1 MVRLD
6 VWLVE
11 NDHFSSRQ
19 VAKRAIKEGMV
30 TINGIVCNKPSKQM
44 SGKEDIKISPDY
56 MDMPMGY
63 HKLKEIDDLLEGNL
77 VTLPC
82 IALDIGSS
90 AGGFLA
96 YLNDKGA
103 TAIGIEV
110 ARRFSEDLSR
120 LATSHSRISII
131 FDDAF
136 TIDPTIIVDEGNLD
150 LLLVDVTTEVDST
163 LTLISRFSR
172 LLKKGGRLV
181 AAFKTDNQNIVLQL
195 LESVTSFGFKD
206 VQSIFL
212 DDSRQEA
219 HIIGCYK

>member
-1 MVRLD
+1 MARLD

-11 NDHFSSRQ
+11 NGHFSSRQ

-30 TINGIVCNKPSKQM
+30 TVNGKQCKPSKHVN
-44 SGKEDIKISPDY
+44 GKEDIKVSADY
-56 MDMPMGY
+56 ADKPLGY
-63 HKLKEIDDLLEGNL
+63 HKLMQIDDLFEGNL

-110 ARRFSEDLSR
+110 ARRFSKDLI
-120 LATSHSRISII
+120 RITEIHPHISVI

-136 TIDPTIIVDEGNLD
+136 TIDPTVIVNEGMLD
-150 LLLVDVTTEVDST
+150 LLLVDVTTEIEGT
-163 LTLISRFSR
+163 LNLISRFSR
-172 LLKKGGRLV
+172 LLKEGGRLV
-181 AAFKTDNQNIVLQL
+181 AAFKTDNRDIVLQL
-195 LESVTSFGFKD
+195 LESVSDSGFD
-206 VQSIFL
+206 NVQSIYL
-212 DDSRQEA
+212 DDTRQET
-219 HIIGCYK
+219 HITGYYR

>member
-1 MVRLD
+1 MARLD

-11 NDHFSSRQ
+11 KGHCSSRQ

-30 TINGIVCNKPSKQM
+30 TVNGIQYNKPSKQV
-44 SGKEDIKISPDY
+44 SGKEDINISPDY
-56 MDMPMGY
+56 VDMPMGY
-63 HKLKEIDDLLEGNL
+63 HKLQEIDNQLEGNL

-110 ARRFSEDLSR
+110 AQRFSEDLTR
-120 LATSHSRISII
+120 LAKTNTRISVI

-136 TIDPTIIVDEGNLD
+136 TIDPIIIVDEGGLD
-150 LLLVDVTTEVDST
+150 LLLVDVTTEIDGT
-163 LTLISRFSR
+163 LNLISRFSE

-181 AAFKTDNQNIVLQL
+181 AAFKTDNPDIVLQL
-195 LESVTSFGFKD
+195 LESVTSLGFID
-206 VQSIFL
+206 VQSIYL
-212 DDSRQEA
+212 DGSRQEA
-219 HIIGCYK
+219 HIIGCHR

>member
-1 MVRLD
+1 MPRLD

-11 NDHFSSRQ
+11 NGHFSSRQ
-19 VAKRAIKEGMV
+19 VAKRAINEGMV
-30 TINGIVCNKPSKQM
+30 TVDGRQYKPSKQVN
-44 SGKEDIKISPDY
+44 GKEGIKVSPEY
-56 MDMPMGY
+56 MDKPMGY

-110 ARRFSEDLSR
+110 ARRFSEDL
-120 LATSHSRISII
+120 TRIANTHTGISVI

-136 TIDPTIIVDEGNLD
+136 TIDPTIIVDEGGLD
-150 LLLVDVTTEVDST
+150 LLLVDVTTEIDGT
-163 LTLISRFSR
+163 LNLISRFSK
-172 LLKKGGRLV
+172 LLKKDGRLV
-181 AAFKTDNQNIVLQL
+181 AAFKTDNPDIVLQL
-195 LESVTSFGFKD
+195 LESVTSFGFD
-206 VQSIFL
+206 DIQSIYL

-219 HIIGCYK
+219 HIIGCYR

>member
-1 MVRLD
+1 MPRLD

-11 NDHFSSRQ
+11 NSHFSSRQ

-30 TINGIVCNKPSKQM
+30 TVNGIQCKPSKQV

-56 MDMPMGY
+56 VDMPMGY
-63 HKLKEIDDLLEGNL
+63 HKLKEIDDILEGHL

-103 TAIGIEV
+103 TVVGIEV
-110 ARRFSEDLSR
+110 ARRFSNNLTK
-120 LATSHSRISII
+120 LANSHSGISVI

-136 TIDPTIIVDEGNLD
+136 IIDPTIIVDEGGLD
-150 LLLVDVTTEVDST
+150 LLLVDVTTEIDGT
-163 LTLISRFSR
+163 LSLISRFSG

-195 LESVTSFGFKD
+195 LDSVADLGFVD
-206 VQSIFL
+206 IQSIYL
-212 DDSRQEA
+212 DSSRQEA
-219 HIIGCYK
+219 HITGCYR

>member
-1 MVRLD
+1 MPRLD

-11 NDHFSSRQ
+11 NGHFSSRQ

-30 TINGIVCNKPSKQM
+30 TIDGKPCKPSKKV
-44 SGKEDIKISPDY
+44 SGDEDIRVSPDY
-56 MDMPMGY
+56 ADKPMGY
-63 HKLKEIDDLLEGNL
+63 HKLKEIDDMLDGKL

-110 ARRFSEDLSR
+110 ARRFADDLTK
-120 LATSHSRISII
+120 LAESHPQISVV

-136 TIDPTIIVDEGNLD
+136 TIDPTILVDKGGLD
-150 LLLVDVTTEVDST
+150 LLLVDVTTEIDGT
-163 LTLISRFSR
+163 IELISRFSE
-172 LLKKGGRLV
+172 LLRKGGRLL
-181 AAFKTDNQNIVLQL
+181 AAVKTNNSDFVLQL
-195 LESVTSFGFKD
+195 LESVTELGFD
-206 VQSIFL
+206 NVQSIHL

-219 HIIGCYK
+219 HITGCYR

>member
-1 MVRLD
+1 MARLD

-11 NDHFSSRQ
+11 NGHFSSRQ

-30 TINGIVCNKPSKQM
+30 TVNGMQCKPSKRV
-44 SGKEDIKISPDY
+44 SGKEDIKVSTDY
-56 MDMPMGY
+56 ADMPMGY

-77 VTLPC
+77 VTIPC

-103 TAIGIEV
+103 TAIGIEI
-110 ARRFSEDLSR
+110 AHRFSKDLTR
-120 LATSHSRISII
+120 LAESHPRISII

-136 TIDPTIIVDEGNLD
+136 TINPAIIVDEGGLD
-150 LLLVDVTTEVDST
+150 LLLVDVTTEIDGT
-163 LTLISRFSR
+163 LNLISRFSS

-181 AAFKTDNQNIVLQL
+181 AAFKTDNPDIVLQL
-195 LESVTSFGFKD
+195 LESVKSFGFID
-206 VQSIFL
+206 VKSIYL

-219 HIIGCYK
+219 HIIGCYG

>member
-1 MVRLD
+1 MPRLD

-30 TINGIVCNKPSKQM
+30 TINGKQCKPSKQVN
-44 SGKEDIKISPDY
+44 GKEDIKVSPEY
-56 MDMPMGY
+56 MDKPMGY
-63 HKLKEIDDLLEGNL
+63 HKLKEIDHLLEGNL

-103 TAIGIEV
+103 IVTGIEV
-110 ARRFSEDLSR
+110 ARRFSEDLTR
-120 LATSHSRISII
+120 LANSHSRISVI

-136 TIDPTIIVDEGNLD
+136 TIDPTIIVDEDGLD
-150 LLLVDVTTEVDST
+150 LLLVDVTTETDGT
-163 LTLISRFSR
+163 LNLISRFSG

-181 AAFKTDNQNIVLQL
+181 AAFKTDNPDIVLQL
-195 LESVTSFGFKD
+195 LDSVTDLGFID
-206 VQSIFL
+206 AQSIYL
-212 DDSRQEA
+212 DGSRQEA
-219 HIIGCYK
+219 HITGCYG

>member
-1 MVRLD
+1 MPRLD

-11 NDHFSSRQ
+11 NGHFSSRQ

-30 TINGIVCNKPSKQM
+30 TIDGRQCKPSKHVN
-44 SGKEDIKISPDY
+44 GKEDIKVSPEYIDK
-56 MDMPMGY
+56 PMGY
-63 HKLKEIDDLLEGNL
+63 HKLKGIDDLLEGNL

-82 IALDIGSS
+82 TALDIGSS

-110 ARRFSEDLSR
+110 ARRFSKDLTE
-120 LATSHSRISII
+120 LANSHSRISVI

-136 TIDPTIIVDEGNLD
+136 TIEPTTIVDEGGLD
-150 LLLVDVTTEVDST
+150 LLLVDVTTETDGT
-163 LTLISRFSR
+163 LNLISRFSN

-181 AAFKTDNQNIVLQL
+181 AAFKTSNPDIVLQL
-195 LESVTSFGFKD
+195 LESIKEFGFED
-206 VQSIFL
+206 VQSVYL
-212 DDSRQEA
+212 DGSRQEV
-219 HIIGCYK
+219 HITGCYR

>member
-1 MVRLD
+1 MPRLD

-11 NDHFSSRQ
+11 NSHFSSRQ

-30 TINGIVCNKPSKQM
+30 TVNGIQCKPSKQV

-56 MDMPMGY
+56 VDMPMGY
-63 HKLKEIDDLLEGNL
+63 HKLKEIDDILEGNL

-110 ARRFSEDLSR
+110 ARRFSKNLTK
-120 LATSHSRISII
+120 LANSHSRISVI

-136 TIDPTIIVDEGNLD
+136 TIDPTIIVDEGGLD
-150 LLLVDVTTEVDST
+150 LLLVDVTTEIDGT
-163 LTLISRFSR
+163 LNLISRFSG
-172 LLKKGGRLV
+172 LLKKGGRLA
-181 AAFKTDNQNIVLQL
+181 AAFKTDNQDIVLQL
-195 LESVTSFGFKD
+195 LDSVTDLGFID
-206 VQSIFL
+206 AQSISL
-212 DDSRQEA
+212 DSSRQEA
-219 HIIGCYK
+219 HITGCYR

>member
-1 MVRLD
+1 MARLD

-11 NDHFSSRQ
+11 NGHFSSRQ

-30 TINGIVCNKPSKQM
+30 TVNGTKCKPSKNVN
-44 SGKEDIKISPDY
+44 GKEDIKISSDY
-56 MDMPMGY
+56 VDMPMGY
-63 HKLKEIDDLLEGNL
+63 HKLKEIDELLEVNL

-110 ARRFSEDLSR
+110 AHRFSEDLTK
-120 LATSHSRISII
+120 LAKSHSRISVI

-136 TIDPTIIVDEGNLD
+136 TIDSTIIVDEGGLD
-150 LLLVDVTTEVDST
+150 LLLIDVTTEIDGT
-163 LTLISRFSR
+163 LNLISRFSG

-181 AAFKTDNQNIVLQL
+181 AAFKTDNRSIVLQL
-195 LESVTSFGFKD
+195 LESVKGFGFED
-206 VQSIFL
+206 IQSIYL
-212 DDSRQEA
+212 DSSRQEV
-219 HIIGCYK
+219 HITGCYR

>member
-1 MVRLD
+1 MARLD

-11 NDHFSSRQ
+11 NGHFSSRQ

-30 TINGIVCNKPSKQM
+30 TVNGIQCKPSKKV
-44 SGKEDIKISPDY
+44 SGEEDIKISADY
-56 MDMPMGY
+56 IDMPMGY

-77 VTLPC
+77 VNLPC

-110 ARRFSEDLSR
+110 ARRFSKDLTR
-120 LATSHSRISII
+120 LAESHPLISII

-136 TIDPTIIVDEGNLD
+136 TIDPTVIVDEGGLD
-150 LLLVDVTTEVDST
+150 LLLVDVTTEIDGT
-163 LTLISRFSR
+163 LNLISRFSR

-181 AAFKTDNQNIVLQL
+181 AAFKTDNSNIVLQL
-195 LESVTSFGFKD
+195 LESVSGLGFAD
-206 VQSIFL
+206 IQSIYL
-212 DDSRQEA
+212 SASRQEA
-219 HIIGCYK
+219 HIMGCYR

>member
-1 MVRLD
+1 MARLD

-11 NDHFSSRQ
+11 NGHFSSRQ

-30 TINGIVCNKPSKQM
+30 TVDGRQCKPSKNV
-44 SGKEDIKISPDY
+44 SGKEDIKVSVEY
-56 MDMPMGY
+56 ADMPMGY
-63 HKLKEIDDLLEGNL
+63 HKLKGIDDLLEGNL

-110 ARRFSEDLSR
+110 ARRFSKDLTK
-120 LATSHSRISII
+120 LAESHPQISVI

-136 TIDPTIIVDEGNLD
+136 TIEPTVIVDEGGLD
-150 LLLVDVTTEVDST
+150 LLLVDVTTEIDST
-163 LTLISRFSR
+163 LNLISRFSR

-181 AAFKTDNQNIVLQL
+181 AAFKTDNSNIVLQL
-195 LESVTSFGFKD
+195 LDSVTSFGFDD
-206 VQSIFL
+206 VQSIHL
-212 DDSRQEA
+212 DEARQEA
-219 HIIGCYK
+219 HITGCYR

>member
-1 MVRLD
+1 MARLD

-11 NDHFSSRQ
+11 NSHFSSRQ

-30 TINGIVCNKPSKQM
+30 TVNGIQCKPSKQVT
-44 SGKEDIKISPDY
+44 GKEDIKVSVEYADK
-56 MDMPMGY
+56 PMGY
-63 HKLKEIDDLLEGNL
+63 HKLKGIDDLLEGTL

-110 ARRFSEDLSR
+110 ARRFSKDL
-120 LATSHSRISII
+120 TRIAELYPGISVI

-136 TIDPTIIVDEGNLD
+136 TIDPTIIVDEGGLD
-150 LLLVDVTTEVDST
+150 LLLVDVTTEIDGT
-163 LTLISRFSR
+163 LNLISRFSK
-172 LLKKGGRLV
+172 LLKKGGRIV
-181 AAFKTDNQNIVLQL
+181 AAFKTGNQDIVLQL
-195 LESVTSFGFKD
+195 SESVTNFGFD
-206 VQSIFL
+206 NVQSIHL
-212 DDSRQEA
+212 DDARKES
-219 HIIGCYK
+219 HIVGCYR

>member
-1 MVRLD
+1 MPRLD

-11 NDHFSSRQ
+11 NGHFSSRQ

-30 TINGIVCNKPSKQM
+30 LVNGRQCKPSKQV
-44 SGKEDIKISPDY
+44 SGKEDIKVSSEFKDK
-56 MDMPMGY
+56 PMGY
-63 HKLKEIDDLLEGNL
+63 HKLKEIDNLLQGNL

-90 AGGFLA
+90 AGGFLE

-110 ARRFSEDLSR
+110 ARRFSEHLTKLVD
-120 LATSHSRISII
+120 SHSRISVI

-136 TIDPTIIVDEGNLD
+136 TINPTVIVDEGGLD
-150 LLLVDVTTEVDST
+150 LLLVDVTTEIDGT
-163 LTLISRFSR
+163 LKLISRFSS

-181 AAFKTDNQNIVLQL
+181 AAFKTGSPDIVLQL
-195 LESVTSFGFKD
+195 LESVTNTGFED
-206 VQSIFL
+206 VQSFYL
-212 DDSRQEA
+212 DDSRQEV
-219 HIIGCYK
+219 HIIGCYR

>member
-1 MVRLD
+1 MPRLD

-11 NDHFSSRQ
+11 NGHFSSRQ

-30 TINGIVCNKPSKQM
+30 TVDGRQCKPSKQVN
-44 SGKEDIKISPDY
+44 GKEDIKVSPEYLDK
-56 MDMPMGY
+56 PMGY
-63 HKLKEIDDLLEGNL
+63 HKLKGIDDLLEGNL

-103 TAIGIEV
+103 TAIGIEI
-110 ARRFSEDLSR
+110 ARRFSEDLTK
-120 LATSHSRISII
+120 LANTHVRISVI

-136 TIDPTIIVDEGNLD
+136 TIDPTVIVDEGGLD
-150 LLLVDVTTEVDST
+150 LLLVDVTTEIDGT
-163 LTLISRFSR
+163 LDLISRFSK
-172 LLKKGGRLV
+172 LLKKGGHLV
-181 AAFKTDNQNIVLQL
+181 AAFKTDNSDIVLQL
-195 LESVTSFGFKD
+195 LESVKGFGFED
-206 VQSIFL
+206 VQSIYL

-219 HIIGCYK
+219 HIVGCYR

>member
-1 MVRLD
+1 MARLD

-11 NDHFSSRQ
+11 NGLFSSRQ

-30 TINGIVCNKPSKQM
+30 TVDGEQCKPSKKVN
-44 SGKEDIKISPDY
+44 GKEDIKISVDFV
-56 MDMPMGY
+56 DMPMGY
-63 HKLKEIDDLLEGNL
+63 HKLKGIDDLLEDNL

-110 ARRFSEDLSR
+110 ARRFSKNLTE
-120 LATSHSRISII
+120 LAESHPLISVI

-136 TIDPTIIVDEGNLD
+136 TIDPTVIIDEGGLD
-150 LLLVDVTTEVDST
+150 LLLVDVTTEIDGT
-163 LTLISRFSR
+163 LNLISRFSR

-181 AAFKTDNQNIVLQL
+181 AAFKTDNPDIVLQL
-195 LESVTSFGFKD
+195 LDSISGLGFVD
-206 VQSIFL
+206 IQSIYL

-219 HIIGCYK
+219 HIIGCYR

>member
-1 MVRLD
+1 MARLD

-11 NDHFSSRQ
+11 NGYFSSRQ

-30 TINGIVCNKPSKQM
+30 TVDGKQCKPSKHV
-44 SGKEDIKISPDY
+44 SGKEDIRVSTDY
-56 MDMPMGY
+56 ADKPMGY
-63 HKLKEIDDLLEGNL
+63 HKLKQIDDLLEGKL

-110 ARRFSEDLSR
+110 ARRFSEDLTR
-120 LATSHSRISII
+120 IAESHPLVSIL

-136 TIDPTIIVDEGNLD
+136 TIDPTVIVDEGELN
-150 LLLVDVTTEVDST
+150 LLLVDVTTEIDGT
-163 LTLISRFSR
+163 LNLISRFSG

-181 AAFKTDNQNIVLQL
+181 AAFKTDNRDIVLQL
-195 LESVTSFGFKD
+195 LESVSAFGFTN
-206 VQSIFL
+206 VQSIHL
-212 DDSRQEA
+212 DSARKET
-219 HIIGCYK
+219 HIIGYYM

>member
-1 MVRLD
+1 MPRLD

-11 NDHFSSRQ
+11 NGHFSSRQ

-30 TINGIVCNKPSKQM
+30 TVNGKQYKPSKQVN
-44 SGKEDIKISPDY
+44 GKEDIKVSPEY
-56 MDMPMGY
+56 MDKPMGY

-103 TAIGIEV
+103 TVTGIEV
-110 ARRFSEDLSR
+110 ARRFSEDLTR
-120 LATSHSRISII
+120 LANSHSRISVI

-136 TIDPTIIVDEGNLD
+136 TIDPTIIVDEDGLD
-150 LLLVDVTTEVDST
+150 LLLVDVTTEIDGT
-163 LTLISRFSR
+163 LNLISRFSG

-181 AAFKTDNQNIVLQL
+181 AAFKTDNQDIVLQL
-195 LESVTSFGFKD
+195 LESVASFGFDD
-206 VQSIFL
+206 VQSIHL
-212 DDSRQEA
+212 DGARQES
-219 HIIGCYK
+219 HIIGCYR

>member
-1 MVRLD
+1 MPRLD

-19 VAKRAIKEGMV
+19 VAKRAIKEGMITV
-30 TINGIVCNKPSKQM
+30 DGKQCKPSKKV

-56 MDMPMGY
+56 VDMPMGY
-63 HKLKEIDDLLEGNL
+63 HKLKEIDDILEGNL

-110 ARRFSEDLSR
+110 ARRFSEDLTK
-120 LATSHSRISII
+120 LANSHSRISVI

-136 TIDPTIIVDEGNLD
+136 TINPIIIVDEGGLD
-150 LLLVDVTTEVDST
+150 LLLVDVTTEIDGT
-163 LTLISRFSR
+163 LNLISRFSD

-181 AAFKTDNQNIVLQL
+181 AAFKTDNQDIVLQL
-195 LESVTSFGFKD
+195 LDSVADLGFVD
-206 VQSIFL
+206 VQSIYL
-212 DDSRQEA
+212 DSSRQEA
-219 HIIGCYK
+219 HITGCYR